1 MEDYNTMTN
10 TMIEIIISAI
20 TGEEIGRIIVDRKK
34 NTINKCF
41 NKFIREYFNDK
52 LYNTDI
58 KIINCLSVLYSY
70 YDQTIGN
77 KYFNDIDLFSNE
89 IFVSI
94 VFTDEF
100 IYISGYEINQEEIY
114 TTDSFQNLNNY
125 KKQEINKLLDML
137 HNQYDYYSPFSES
150 YFDKFYDHIIITKS
164 IAMILLKLD
173 YPFYLFKTNQLN
185 DDFGN
190 DREVVEIAVY
200 KCSKHLALAS
210 VELSTDIDIVKI
222 AVSIDGKSL
231 LYTSNELIDDREIVK
246 NRLYENGYSL
256 RFASNRLRNDREII
270 MLAVLQYGYSLQY
283 ASTELRADREI
294 IMLAVL
300 QYGYSLQ
307 YASNEL
313 RADREIVKKAVTKHG
328 CALEY
333 ASRDL
338 RADEEIVKIAVSNH
352 GCALEYAS
360 NELKRNREIVKKAIL
375 ENSYSIQ
382 FASNHLHEDIEIL
395 KLL

>member
-1 MEDYNTMTN
+1 MTN

-100 IYISGYEINQEEIY
+100 IYISGYEINQNEEEIY

-200 KCSKHLALAS
+200 KSSKHLALAS
-210 VELSTDIDIVKI
+210 VELSTDIDIIKI
-222 AVSIDGKSL
+222 SVSIDGKSL

-294 IMLAVL
+294 
-300 QYGYSLQ
+300 
-307 YASNEL
+307 
-313 RADREIVKKAVTKHG
+313 VKKAVTKHG

-360 NELKRNREIVKKAIL
+360 NELKKNREIVKKAIL

-382 FASNHLHEDIEIL
+382 FASKHLHEDIEIL
-395 KLL
+395 KLV